1 MDCKLIVCVYNQPD
15 FIRLQYKSLR
25 KFLQQ
30 SFTMCVCDD
39 SLDKDI
45 SNEIKKVCEQ
55 NNIEYLRAPY
65 NHSRQPSVRHAKALT
80 YALNNTDK
88 SGFKF
93 FGLLDS
99 DLFLVTKMS
108 IEKLLSH
115 SEIAT
120 RIQNNGGL
128 CYFWPGLTFWKS
140 ETKLQDF
147 RWGLLPNGDTGST
160 THIFHKEHPE
170 FKLKNFSEGRI
181 KRSVECELEKAMIVF
196 GDERELLFSKIPQE
210 ISEFCRSDIEYAN
223 NRNIEYI
230 TEIFTL
236 EDIVFFHFVSISNW
250 RNIEET
256 YLNNKIISF
265 TKSIESLLL

>member
-15 FIRLQYKSLR
+15 FIRLQYKSLS

-39 SLDKDI
+39 SLDKEI
-45 SNEIKKVCEQ
+45 SNEIKKVCEI

-65 NHSRQPSVRHAKALT
+65 NHSGDPSSRHSAALN

-88 SGFKF
+88 NGFKF

-99 DLFLVTKMS
+99 DLFLLSKLD

-120 RIQNNGGL
+120 RTQHNSGL
-128 CYFWPGLTFWKS
+128 CYFSPMLCIWKA

-147 RWGLLPNGDTGST
+147 TWEFIPGGDTGSS
-160 THIFHKEHPE
+160 THNFHKEHPE
-170 FKLKNFSEGRI
+170 FKVNNFSQGRI
-181 KRSVECELEKAMIVF
+181 KRSIEDDVEKAMIIF

-210 ISEFCRSDIEYAN
+210 ISDFCRNDIEYAN
-223 NRNIEYI
+223 NKNIQYM
-230 TEIFTL
+230 TEFFTL

-256 YLNNKIISF
+256 YFNNKIITF
-265 TKSIESLLL
+265 TKAIETLLL